1 MGEGMSMFLGRDSI
15 QHRIVRGFFSTAGLA
30 LGLTAAALFA
40 TAFIQ
45 FKRVTDENLR
55 LLAGVIGGNS
65 VASLLFDDQQA
76 AAETLRSLTVATSVE
91 AAIVYDAEGR
101 VFARYVREGIGDF
114 KAPKDLTDAP
124 RWSRNHIDLSAPIEA
139 SGEAIGTVF
148 IRSGTQAVTDF
159 LAISSGIVVAVL
171 FVSFV
176 VCSLGAARLREQ
188 IALPLERLV
197 ESSRSM
203 AGGDLS
209 IQVDVQSEDE
219 MGVLSLAFNAM
230 VKSLRD
236 LVAQVRENTRY
247 VAQVTGQLAE
257 SSSAMRSEAIRQEQA
272 VGDTAESIS
281 RITQS
286 IHTVNDNVEALSSTA
301 AETSIAAIEMDSSIA
316 ESARHIDGLSEIIET
331 TAASVVEMTSAIRE
345 IARSADALNHS
356 TDSTATALELLSQSV
371 RQVESNARESHQL
384 SEETAR
390 KAGQGVSAVR
400 ETVDG
405 MQRIQDSFKGI
416 ESIVSSLAEKS
427 QSIGEVVRVIE
438 AVVDQTNL
446 LALNAAIISA
456 QAGEHGR
463 GFSVVA
469 DEVRMLADRTAASTR
484 EIAEL
489 IESVQAEVES
499 AVEAM
504 EQGATRVDRGVDLSQ
519 EAGRMLREIGDS
531 AQQSTLWAKEI
542 VEATRNQTADI
553 GQVGFAMKQV
563 KEIALQLKRGTH
575 EQDTA
580 SAEITRGVEQMRHLG
595 LEVKNA
601 AREQRSESSMIT
613 RSVETVAAKITEI
626 SVATRDQSER
636 ADQIQEALQVFREVT
651 LQTTQRAEQT
661 NTTVADLS
669 ALAQGLEDEI
679 GRFRL

>member
-1 MGEGMSMFLGRDSI
+1 MTMALGRDSI
-15 QHRIVRGFFSTAGLA
+15 QHRIVRGYFSTTGLA
-30 LGLTAAALFA
+30 LALTTAALFA

-76 AAETLRSLTVATSVE
+76 AAETLRSLTVAGSVE
-91 AAIVYDAEGR
+91 AAIVYDESGR
-101 VFARYVREGIGDF
+101 VFARYVRDESSGFDE
-114 KAPKDLTDAP
+114 PKDLAFTP
-124 RWSRNHIDLSAPIEA
+124 QWSRDRIDLAAPIE
-139 SGEAIGTVF
+139 SGGEVVGTVF

-159 LAISSGIVVAVL
+159 LAISSGIVVGVL
-171 FVSFV
+171 FLSFV
-176 VCSLGAARLREQ
+176 VCSIGAARLRHQ
-188 IALPLERLV
+188 IAVPLERLV
-197 ESSRSM
+197 EGSRSM
-203 AGGDLS
+203 ANGDLS
-209 IQVDVQSEDE
+209 TQVDVQSEDE
-219 MGVLSLAFNAM
+219 MGVLSHAFNAM
-230 VKSLRD
+230 VKSLRG
-236 LVAQVRENTRY
+236 LVGQVRENTRT
-247 VAQVTGQLAE
+247 VAQVTSQLAE
-257 SSSAMRSEAIRQEQA
+257 SSTAMRAEAIRQEQA
-272 VGDTAESIS
+272 VGETAESIS
-281 RITQS
+281 RITSS

-316 ESARHIDGLSEIIET
+316 ESARHVDALSEIIET

-356 TDSTATALELLSQSV
+356 TGTTATALDLLSQSV
-371 RQVESNARESHQL
+371 RQVETNARESHQL

-416 ESIVSSLAEKS
+416 ESIVGSLSEKS
-427 QSIGEVVRVIE
+427 QSIGDVVRVIE

-484 EIAEL
+484 EIAAL
-489 IESVQAEVES
+489 IESVQVAVES

-504 EQGATRVDRGVDLSQ
+504 EQGATRVDRGVELSQ

-531 AQQSTLWAKEI
+531 AQQSTVWAKEI

-595 LEVKNA
+595 VEVKNA
-601 AREQRSESSMIT
+601 AREQRGESSLIT
-613 RSVETVAAKITEI
+613 RAVETVAAKITEI
-626 SVATRDQSER
+626 SVATRDQSSR
-636 ADQIQEALQVFREVT
+636 ADQIQEALQVFREIT
-651 LQTTQRAEQT
+651 LQTTQRAERT
-661 NTTVADLS
+661 STTVADLS

>member
-1 MGEGMSMFLGRDSI
+1 MFLGRDSI

-76 AAETLRSLTVATSVE
+76 AAETLRSLTVANSVE
-91 AAIVYDAEGR
+91 AAIVYDKEGG
-101 VFARYVREGIGDF
+101 VFARYVRDGVGDF
-114 KAPKDLTDAP
+114 KAPKTLSDEP
-124 RWSRNHIDLSAPIEA
+124 EWSRNHIDLSAPIEA
-139 SGEAIGTVF
+139 SGEIIGTVF
-148 IRSGTQAVTDF
+148 IRSGTKAVTDF

-171 FVSFV
+171 FVSFI

-219 MGVLSLAFNAM
+219 MGVLSLAFNAR
-230 VKSLRD
+230 VKSVRD
-236 LVAQVRENTRY
+236 LVSQVRENTRY
-247 VAQVTGQLAE
+247 VAQVTSQLAE
-257 SSSAMRSEAIRQEQA
+257 SSSAMRAEAIRQEQA
-272 VGDTAESIS
+272 VGETSESIS
-281 RITQS
+281 RITDS

-316 ESARHIDGLSEIIET
+316 ESARHVDGLSEIIET

-356 TDSTATALELLSQSV
+356 TESTATALELLSQSV

-400 ETVDG
+400 ETVEG
-405 MQRIQDSFKGI
+405 MQRIQDSFKNI
-416 ESIVSSLAEKS
+416 ESIVGSLSEKS

-469 DEVRMLADRTAASTR
+469 EEVRMLADRTAASTR

-489 IESVQAEVES
+489 IESVQGAVES

-601 AREQRSESSMIT
+601 AREQRSESSLIT

-626 SVATRDQSER
+626 SVATRDQSQR

>member
-1 MGEGMSMFLGRDSI
+1 MTMDLGRDSI
-15 QHRIVRGFFSTAGLA
+15 QHRIVRGFFSTTGLA
-30 LGLTAAALFA
+30 LGLTATALFA
-40 TAFIQ
+40 TAFVQ
-45 FKRVTDENLR
+45 FKRVTDENLK
-55 LLAGVIGGNS
+55 LLAGVIGENS
-65 VASLLFDDQQA
+65 VASLLFDDQRA
-76 AAETLRSLTVATSVE
+76 ATETLRSLTVATSVE
-91 AAIVYDAEGR
+91 AALVYDESGR
-101 VFARYVREGIGDF
+101 IFARYVRDGVERFVPPPSLSPG
-114 KAPKDLTDAP
+114 PE
-124 RWSRNHIDLSAPIEA
+124 WSRNAIELSAPIE
-139 SGEAIGTVF
+139 SGGEIVGSVY

-159 LAISSGIVVAVL
+159 LAISTGIVFVVL
-171 FVSFV
+171 FVSFI
-176 VCSLGAARLREQ
+176 VCSVGAARLRRQ
-188 IALPLERLV
+188 IAAPLELLV
-197 ESSRSM
+197 EGSRSM

-209 IQVDVQSEDE
+209 TQVDVRSEDE

-230 VKSLRD
+230 VTSLRG

-247 VAQVTGQLAE
+247 VAQVTSQLAE
-257 SSSAMRSEAIRQEQA
+257 SSAAMRGEAIRQEQA
-272 VGDTAESIS
+272 VGETAESIS
-281 RITQS
+281 RIIGS
-286 IHTVNDNVEALSSTA
+286 IHTVNESVEALSNTA
-301 AETSIAAIEMDSSIA
+301 AETSIAAIQMDSSIA
-316 ESARHIDGLSEIIET
+316 ESTRHIDDLSEIIEK

-345 IARSADALNHS
+345 IARSTDALNHS
-356 TDSTATALELLSQSV
+356 TESTATALELLSQSV
-371 RQVESNARESHQL
+371 RQVEANARESHQL
-384 SEETAR
+384 SEETTR

-400 ETVDG
+400 ETVEG
-405 MQRIQDSFKGI
+405 MQEIQDSFKGI
-416 ESIVSSLAEKS
+416 QSVVETLSAKS
-427 QSIGEVVRVIE
+427 QSIGDVVRVIE

-469 DEVRMLADRTAASTR
+469 DEIRMLADRTAASTR

-489 IESVQAEVES
+489 IESVQVAVES

-504 EQGATRVDRGVDLSQ
+504 EQGATRVERGVDLSQ

-601 AREQRSESSMIT
+601 AREQRGESSLIT
-613 RSVETVAAKITEI
+613 RSVESVAAKITEI
-626 SVATRDQSER
+626 SLATRDQSSR

-651 LQTTQRAEQT
+651 VQATQRAEQT

-669 ALAQGLEDEI
+669 ALAQGLENEI

>member
-1 MGEGMSMFLGRDSI
+1 MTMFLGRDSI
-15 QHRIVRGFFSTAGLA
+15 QHRIVRGFFSTTGLA
-30 LGLTAAALFA
+30 LGLTATALFA

-65 VASLLFDDQQA
+65 VASLVFDDQQA
-76 AAETLRSLTVATSVE
+76 ATETLRSLTVATSVE
-91 AAIVYDAEGR
+91 AAIVYDRSGR
-101 VFARYVREGIGDF
+101 VFARYVREGVEHF
-114 KAPKDLTDAP
+114 EAPLTRVAGP
-124 RWSRNHIDLSAPIEA
+124 EWSRDRIELSSPIDA
-139 SGEAIGTVF
+139 SGEVIGSVF
-148 IRSGTQAVTDF
+148 IRSDTQAVTDF
-159 LAISSGIVVAVL
+159 LAISTGIVAAVL
-171 FVSFV
+171 FVSFI
-176 VCSLGAARLREQ
+176 VCSIGAARLRRQ
-188 IALPLERLV
+188 IAVPLERLV
-197 ESSRSM
+197 EGSRAM

-209 IQVDVQSEDE
+209 TQVDVQSEDE
-219 MGVLSLAFNAM
+219 MGVLSIAFNAM
-230 VKSLRD
+230 VKSLRG

-247 VAQVTGQLAE
+247 VAQVTSQLAE
-257 SSSAMRSEAIRQEQA
+257 SSAAVRAEAIRQEQA
-272 VGDTAESIS
+272 VGETAESIS
-281 RITQS
+281 RITRS
-286 IHTVNDNVEALSSTA
+286 IHTVNDNVEALSNTA
-301 AETSIAAIEMDSSIA
+301 AETSIAAIQMDSSVA
-316 ESARHIDGLSEIIET
+316 ESARHVDDLSEIIET

-345 IARSADALNHS
+345 IARSADALNQS
-356 TDSTATALELLSQSV
+356 TESTATALELLSQSV
-371 RQVESNARESHQL
+371 RQVEGNARESHQL

-400 ETVDG
+400 ETVEG
-405 MQRIQDSFKGI
+405 MQQIQDSFKGI
-416 ESIVSSLAEKS
+416 ESIVGSLSEKS

-469 DEVRMLADRTAASTR
+469 DEIRMLANRTAASTR
-484 EIAEL
+484 AIAEL
-489 IESVQAEVES
+489 IQSVQVAVES

-563 KEIALQLKRGTH
+563 KQIALQLKRGTH

-601 AREQRSESSMIT
+601 AREQRGESSLIA
-613 RSVETVAAKITEI
+613 RSIESVAAKITEI
-626 SVATRDQSER
+626 SVATRDQSSR

-651 LQTTQRAEQT
+651 VQTTQRAEQS

-669 ALAQGLEDEI
+669 ALAQGLENEI

>member
-1 MGEGMSMFLGRDSI
+1 MTMFLGRDSI
-15 QHRIVRGFFSTAGLA
+15 QNRIVRGFFSTTGLA
-30 LGLTAAALFA
+30 VGLTATALFA

-45 FKRVTDENLR
+45 FKRVTDENLL

-65 VASLLFDDQQA
+65 VASLLFDDQA
-76 AAETLRSLTVATSVE
+76 SATETLRSLTVATSVE
-91 AAIVYDAEGR
+91 AAIVYDASGR
-101 VFARYVREGIGDF
+101 VFASYVREGVEDF
-114 KAPKDLTDAP
+114 EAPKSLVAGP
-124 RWSRNHIDLSAPIEA
+124 EWSRSRIELSAPIESA
-139 SGEAIGTVF
+139 GEVVGSVF

-159 LAISSGIVVAVL
+159 LAISTAIVAVVL

-176 VCSLGAARLREQ
+176 VCSVGATRLRRQ

-197 ESSRSM
+197 EGSRAM

-209 IQVDVQSEDE
+209 TQVDVQSEDE

-230 VKSLRD
+230 VKSLRG

-247 VAQVTGQLAE
+247 VAQVTSQLAE

-272 VGDTAESIS
+272 VGETAESIS
-281 RITQS
+281 RITSS
-286 IHTVNDNVEALSSTA
+286 IHTVNDNVEALSNAA
-301 AETSIAAIEMDSSIA
+301 AETSIAAIEMDSSVA
-316 ESARHIDGLSEIIET
+316 ESTRHIDALSEIIET

-356 TDSTATALELLSQSV
+356 TDSTATALDLLSQSV
-371 RQVESNARESHQL
+371 RQVEGNARESHQL

-400 ETVDG
+400 ETVEG
-405 MQRIQDSFKGI
+405 MQQIQDSFKGI
-416 ESIVSSLAEKS
+416 ESIVGSLSEKS

-469 DEVRMLADRTAASTR
+469 DEIRMLADRTAASTR
-484 EIAEL
+484 EIATL
-489 IESVQAEVES
+489 IESVQGAVES

-595 LEVKNA
+595 LEVKGA
-601 AREQRSESSMIT
+601 AREQRKESSLIA
-613 RSVETVAAKITEI
+613 RSVESVAAKITEI
-626 SVATRDQSER
+626 SVATRDQSIR

-651 LQTTQRAEQT
+651 VQTARRAEQS

-669 ALAQGLEDEI
+669 SLAQGLESEI
-679 GRFRL
+679 DRFRL

>member
-1 MGEGMSMFLGRDSI
+1 MTMFLGRDSI

-30 LGLTAAALFA
+30 LGLTATALFA
-40 TAFIQ
+40 TAFVQ
-45 FKRVTDENLR
+45 FKRVTDENLQ
-55 LLAGVIGGNS
+55 LLAGVIGENS
-65 VASLLFDDQQA
+65 VASLLFDDQRA
-76 AAETLRSLTVATSVE
+76 ATETLRSLTVATSVE
-91 AAIVYDAEGR
+91 AAIVYDESGEI
-101 VFARYVREGIGDF
+101 FARYVREGVERFVPPQTLSAGPDW
-114 KAPKDLTDAP
+114 T
-124 RWSRNHIDLSAPIEA
+124 RNHIELSAPIE
-139 SGEAIGTVF
+139 SGGELVGSVY

-159 LAISSGIVVAVL
+159 LAISAAIVAAVL
-171 FVSFV
+171 FVSFI
-176 VCSLGAARLREQ
+176 VCSLGAARLRKQ
-188 IALPLERLV
+188 IAIPLELLV
-197 ESSRSM
+197 EGSRSM

-209 IQVDVQSEDE
+209 TQVVVRSDDE

-230 VKSLRD
+230 VTSLRG

-247 VAQVTGQLAE
+247 VAQVTSQLAE
-257 SSSAMRSEAIRQEQA
+257 SSAAMRAEAIRQEQA
-272 VGDTAESIS
+272 VGETAESIS
-281 RITQS
+281 RITDS

-301 AETSIAAIEMDSSIA
+301 AETSIAAIEMDASIA
-316 ESARHIDGLSEIIET
+316 ESTRHIDELSEIIEK

-356 TDSTATALELLSQSV
+356 TESTSTALELLSQSV
-371 RQVESNARESHQL
+371 RQVEGNARESHQL

-400 ETVDG
+400 ETVEG
-405 MQRIQDSFKGI
+405 MQEIQDSFKGI
-416 ESIVSSLAEKS
+416 QSVVETLSTKS
-427 QSIGEVVRVIE
+427 QSIGDVVRVIE

-469 DEVRMLADRTAASTR
+469 DEIRMLADRTAASTR

-489 IESVQAEVES
+489 IESVQVAVES

-601 AREQRSESSMIT
+601 AREQRGESSLIT
-613 RSVETVAAKITEI
+613 RSVESVAAKITEI
-626 SVATRDQSER
+626 SVATRDQSSR
-636 ADQIQEALQVFREVT
+636 ADQIQEALQVFREITV
-651 LQTTQRAEQT
+651 QTTQRAEQT

>member
-1 MGEGMSMFLGRDSI
+1 MTMFLGRDSI
-15 QHRIVRGFFSTAGLA
+15 QHRIVRGFFSTTGLA
-30 LGLTAAALFA
+30 LGLTATALFA
-40 TAFIQ
+40 TAFVQ
-45 FKRVTDENLR
+45 FKRVTDENLQ
-55 LLAGVIGGNS
+55 LLAGVIGENS
-65 VASLLFDDQQA
+65 VASLLFDDQRA
-76 AAETLRSLTVATSVE
+76 ATETLRSLTVATSVE
-91 AAIVYDAEGR
+91 AAIVYDEEGEI
-101 VFARYVREGIGDF
+101 FARYVREGVEDF
-114 KAPKDLTDAP
+114 LPPKTLSRGPDWT
-124 RWSRNHIDLSAPIEA
+124 RNHIELSAPIE
-139 SGEAIGTVF
+139 SGGEAVGSVY

-159 LAISSGIVVAVL
+159 LLISTAIVAAVL
-171 FVSFV
+171 FVSFI
-176 VCSLGAARLREQ
+176 VCSVGAARLRKQ
-188 IALPLERLV
+188 IAVPLELLV
-197 ESSRSM
+197 EGSRSM

-209 IQVDVQSEDE
+209 TQVDVRGEDE

-230 VKSLRD
+230 VTSLRG

-247 VAQVTGQLAE
+247 VAQVTSQLAE
-257 SSSAMRSEAIRQEQA
+257 SSAAMRAEAIRQEQA
-272 VGDTAESIS
+272 VGETAESITH
-281 RITQS
+281 ITGS
-286 IHTVNDNVEALSSTA
+286 IHTVNENVEALSNTA
-301 AETSIAAIEMDSSIA
+301 AETSIAAIQMDSSIA
-316 ESARHIDGLSEIIET
+316 ESTRHIDDLSEIIEK

-356 TDSTATALELLSQSV
+356 TESTSTALELLSQSV
-371 RQVESNARESHQL
+371 RQVEGNARESHQL

-400 ETVDG
+400 ETVEG
-405 MQRIQDSFKGI
+405 MQEIQDSFKGI
-416 ESIVSSLAEKS
+416 QTVVETLSSKS
-427 QSIGEVVRVIE
+427 QSIGDVVRVIE

-469 DEVRMLADRTAASTR
+469 DEIRMLADRTAASTR

-489 IESVQAEVES
+489 IESVQVAVES

-504 EQGATRVDRGVDLSQ
+504 DQGATRVDRGVDLSQ

-531 AQQSTLWAKEI
+531 AQQSTMWAKEI

-601 AREQRSESSMIT
+601 AREQRGESSLIT
-613 RSVETVAAKITEI
+613 RAVESVAAKITEI
-626 SVATRDQSER
+626 SVATRDQSSR

-651 LQTTQRAEQT
+651 VQATQRAEQT

-669 ALAQGLEDEI
+669 ALAQGLENEI

>member
-1 MGEGMSMFLGRDSI
+1 MTMFLGRDSI
-15 QHRIVRGFFSTAGLA
+15 QHRIVRGFFSTTGLA
-30 LGLTAAALFA
+30 LGLTATALFA

-45 FKRVTDENLR
+45 FKRVTDENLL

-65 VASLLFDDQQA
+65 VASLLFDDQA
-76 AAETLRSLTVATSVE
+76 AATETLRSLTVATSVE
-91 AAIVYDAEGR
+91 AAIVYDASGR
-101 VFARYVREGIGDF
+101 VFARYVREGVRDF
-114 KAPKDLTDAP
+114 EPPATLVPGP
-124 RWSRNHIDLSAPIEA
+124 EWSRNRIELSAPIEA
-139 SGEAIGTVF
+139 SGEVVGKVF

-159 LAISSGIVVAVL
+159 LAISTGIVAAVL

-176 VCSLGAARLREQ
+176 VCSIGAARLRRQ
-188 IALPLERLV
+188 IAVPLERLV
-197 ESSRSM
+197 EGSRAM

-209 IQVDVQSEDE
+209 TQVDVQSEDE

-230 VKSLRD
+230 VKSLRG

-247 VAQVTGQLAE
+247 VAQVTQQLAE
-257 SSSAMRSEAIRQEQA
+257 SSAAVRSEAIRQEQA
-272 VGDTAESIS
+272 VGETAESIG
-281 RITQS
+281 RITDS
-286 IHTVNDNVEALSSTA
+286 IHTVNANVEALSNAA

-316 ESARHIDGLSEIIET
+316 ESTRHVDELSEIIET

-356 TDSTATALELLSQSV
+356 TESTATALELLSQSV
-371 RQVESNARESHQL
+371 RQVEGNARESHQL

-400 ETVDG
+400 ETVEG
-405 MQRIQDSFKGI
+405 MQQIQDSFKGI
-416 ESIVSSLAEKS
+416 ESIVGSLSEKS

-469 DEVRMLADRTAASTR
+469 DEIRMLADRTAASTR
-484 EIAEL
+484 EIAAL
-489 IESVQAEVES
+489 IESVQAAVEG

-504 EQGATRVDRGVDLSQ
+504 EQGATRVERGVDLSQ

-601 AREQRSESSMIT
+601 AREQRNESSLIA
-613 RSVETVAAKITEI
+613 RSIESVAAKITEI
-626 SVATRDQSER
+626 GVATRDQSTR
-636 ADQIQEALQVFREVT
+636 ADQIQEALKVFREVT
-651 LQTTQRAEQT
+651 VQTTQRAEQS

-669 ALAQGLEDEI
+669 ALAQGLENEI

>member
-1 MGEGMSMFLGRDSI
+1 MTMFLGRDSI

-40 TAFIQ
+40 TAFFQ
-45 FKRVTDENLR
+45 FKRVTDENLL
-55 LLAGVIGGNS
+55 LLAGVIGNNS

-76 AAETLRSLTVATSVE
+76 AVDTLHSLTVATSVE
-91 AAIVYDAEGR
+91 AAIVYDKAGR
-101 VFARYVREGIGDF
+101 VFARYVRPGVDQFE
-114 KAPKDLTDAP
+114 APKTLVFEPA
-124 RWSRNHIDLSAPIEA
+124 WSRDHIELAAPIE
-139 SGEAIGTVF
+139 SGGEPIGTVF

-159 LAISSGIVVAVL
+159 LVISSGIVVAVL
-171 FVSFV
+171 FVSFI
-176 VCSLGAARLREQ
+176 VCSLGASRLRGQ
-188 IALPLERLV
+188 IAVPLERLV
-197 ESSRSM
+197 EGSRAM

-209 IQVDVQSEDE
+209 TQVDVQSEDE

-230 VKSLRD
+230 VKSLRG
-236 LVAQVRENTRY
+236 LVSQVRENTRY
-247 VAQVTGQLAE
+247 VAQVTSQLAE
-257 SSSAMRSEAIRQEQA
+257 SSASMRAEAIRQEQA
-272 VGDTAESIS
+272 VGETAESIS
-281 RITQS
+281 RITSS
-286 IHTVNDNVEALSSTA
+286 IHTVNDSVEALSNTA

-316 ESARHIDGLSEIIET
+316 ESARHVDGLSEIIET

-384 SEETAR
+384 SEDTAR

-405 MQRIQDSFKGI
+405 MQQIQVSFKGI
-416 ESIVSSLAEKS
+416 ESIVRSLSEKS
-427 QSIGEVVRVIE
+427 QSIGDVVRVIE

-484 EIAEL
+484 EIAAL
-489 IESVQAEVES
+489 IETVQDAVEG

-504 EQGATRVDRGVDLSQ
+504 EQGATRVDRGVELSQ

-601 AREQRSESSMIT
+601 AREQRNESSLIT

-626 SVATRDQSER
+626 SVATRDQSSR
-636 ADQIQEALQVFREVT
+636 ADQIHEALQVFREVT
-651 LQTTQRAEQT
+651 LQSTQRAEQT

>member
-1 MGEGMSMFLGRDSI
+1 MTMFLGRDSI
-15 QHRIVRGFFSTAGLA
+15 QHRIVRGFFSTTGLA
-30 LGLTAAALFA
+30 LALTSAALFA
-40 TAFIQ
+40 TAFVQ

-55 LLAGVIGGNS
+55 LLAGVIGNNS

-76 AAETLRSLTVATSVE
+76 ATDTLRSLTVATSVE
-91 AAIVYDAEGR
+91 AAIVYDRSGR
-101 VFARYVREGIGDF
+101 IFARYVRDGVGDF
-114 KAPKDLTDAP
+114 TPPDRLVFDPA
-124 RWSRNHIDLSAPIEA
+124 WSRERIDLA
-139 SGEAIGTVF
+139 SKIDSGGETVGTVF
-148 IRSGTQAVTDF
+148 IRSDTRAVTDF
-159 LAISSGIVVAVL
+159 LAISTGIVVAVL
-171 FVSFV
+171 FLSFV
-176 VCSLGAARLREQ
+176 VCSLGASRLRQQ
-188 IALPLERLV
+188 IADPLERLV
-197 ESSRSM
+197 EGSRAM

-219 MGVLSLAFNAM
+219 TGVLSLAFNAM
-230 VKSLRD
+230 GTSLRG
-236 LVAQVRENTRY
+236 LVSQVRENTRS
-247 VAQVTGQLAE
+247 VAQVTAQLAE
-257 SSSAMRSEAIRQEQA
+257 SSAAMRAEAIRQEQA
-272 VGDTAESIS
+272 VGETGESIS
-281 RITQS
+281 RITRS
-286 IHTVNDNVEALSSTA
+286 IHTVNDSVEALSSTA
-301 AETSIAAIEMDSSIA
+301 AETSIAAIEMDTSIA
-316 ESARHIDGLSEIIET
+316 ESTRHIDGLSEIIET

-416 ESIVSSLAEKS
+416 ESIVSSLSEKS
-427 QSIGEVVRVIE
+427 QSIGDVVRVIE

-484 EIAEL
+484 EIAAL
-489 IESVQAEVES
+489 IESVQSAVEG

-504 EQGATRVDRGVDLSQ
+504 EQGATRVDRGVELSQ

-601 AREQRSESSMIT
+601 AREQRGESSLIT

-651 LQTTQRAEQT
+651 LQSTRRAEQT

-669 ALAQGLEDEI
+669 ALTRRLDDEI
-679 GRFRL
+679 GRFRV

>member
-1 MGEGMSMFLGRDSI
+1 MFLGRDSI

-91 AAIVYDAEGR
+91 AAIVLDAEGR
-101 VFARYVREGIGDF
+101 VFARYLREGTGELQP
-114 KAPKDLTDAP
+114 PKDLGDAP
-124 RWSRNHIDLSAPIEA
+124 RWSRNHIELSAPIVA
-139 SGEAIGTVF
+139 GGETIGTVF

-176 VCSLGAARLREQ
+176 VCSIGAARLREQ

-247 VAQVTGQLAE
+247 VAQVAGQLAE
-257 SSSAMRSEAIRQEQA
+257 SSAAMRAEAIRQEQA

-286 IHTVNDNVEALSSTA
+286 IHTVNDSVEALSSTA

-316 ESARHIDGLSEIIET
+316 ESARHVDGLSEIIET

-390 KAGQGVSAVR
+390 KAGQGVDAVR

-416 ESIVSSLAEKS
+416 EAIVSSLAEKS

-601 AREQRSESSMIT
+601 AREQRNESAMIT

-626 SVATRDQSER
+626 SVATRDQSQR

-661 NTTVADLS
+661 NTTVAEIE